1 MKKTKVAVIGV
12 GNMGRHHV
20 RVYSELT
27 NVELVAISDINKN
40 IGETIARKYGCKFF
54 RDYKEMLKKEE
65 IDAISIATPTSLH
78 KDVALDAINANKHVL
93 IEKPIADTVENA
105 KKIIKAA
112 KEKNVKLMVGHIERF
127 NPAVRKLKEII
138 NKGKLGDI
146 KTIIIRRVGLFPP
159 QIKDTNVIIDLAI
172 HDIDICNYLLC
183 KEPIVLH
190 ATAGKALTNKQE
202 DYADIFL
209 RYGAINVFIQ
219 VNWIT
224 PVKIR
229 NLSITGT
236 KGYAELN
243 YITQDLKI
251 YESIFE
257 KPNDET
263 FEEIVKF
270 GQPKEIY
277 ININKKEPLKEEL
290 KSFISYVNG
299 GKCEASGEEALKALE
314 VATNIINFYKKQK
327 FLGTNFN

>member
-1 MKKTKVAVIGV
+1 MKETKVAVIGV

-27 NVELVAISDINKN
+27 NVKLVAISDVNKN
-40 IGETIARKYGCKFF
+40 VGEIIAKKYGCKFYCN
-54 RDYKEMLKKEE
+54 YKEMLEKEE
-65 IDAISIATPTSLH
+65 IDGVSIATPTSLH
-78 KDVALDAINANKHVL
+78 KDVALDVINANKHVL
-93 IEKPIADTVENA
+93 IEKPLADTVENA

-112 KEKNVKLMVGHIERF
+112 KEKDVKLMVGHIERF

-138 NKGKLGDI
+138 NERKLGDI

-159 QIKDTNVIIDLAI
+159 RIKDTNVIIDLAI
-172 HDIDICNYLLC
+172 HDIDICNYLLG
-183 KEPIVLH
+183 KEPAVLY
-190 ATAGKALTNKQE
+190 ATAGKALTNRQE

-209 RYGAINVFIQ
+209 RYGTINVFIQ

-257 KPNDET
+257 KSRDET
-263 FEEIVKF
+263 FEEVVKF
-270 GQPKEIY
+270 GQPKEIH
-277 ININKKEPLKEEL
+277 ISVNKKEPLKEEL
-290 KSFISYVNG
+290 KSFISYING
-299 GKCEASGEEALKALE
+299 GVCEASGEEALKALE
-314 VATNIINFYKKQK
+314 VATKIINFYRKQK
-327 FLGTNFN
+327 LFFKK

>member
-1 MKKTKVAVIGV
+1 MKETKVAVIGV

-27 NVELVAISDINKN
+27 NVKLVAISDVNKN
-40 IGETIARKYGCKFF
+40 VGEIIAKKYGCKFYCN
-54 RDYKEMLKKEE
+54 YKEMLEKEE
-65 IDAISIATPTSLH
+65 IDGVSIATPTSLH
-78 KDVALDAINANKHVL
+78 KDVALDVINANKHVL
-93 IEKPIADTVENA
+93 IEKPLADTVENA

-112 KEKNVKLMVGHIERF
+112 KEKDVKLMVGHIERF

-138 NKGKLGDI
+138 NERKLGDI

-159 QIKDTNVIIDLAI
+159 RLKDTNVIIDLAI
-172 HDIDICNYLLC
+172 HDIDICNYLLGR
-183 KEPIVLH
+183 EPVVLY
-190 ATAGKALTNKQE
+190 ATAGKALTNRQE

-209 RYGAINVFIQ
+209 RYGTINVFIQ

-257 KPNDET
+257 KSRDET

-270 GQPKEIY
+270 GQPKEIH
-277 ININKKEPLKEEL
+277 ISVNKKEPLKEEL
-290 KSFISYVNG
+290 KSFISYING
-299 GKCEASGEEALKALE
+299 GVCEASGEEALKALE
-314 VATNIINFYKKQK
+314 VATEIINFYRKQK
-327 FLGTNFN
+327 LFFKK